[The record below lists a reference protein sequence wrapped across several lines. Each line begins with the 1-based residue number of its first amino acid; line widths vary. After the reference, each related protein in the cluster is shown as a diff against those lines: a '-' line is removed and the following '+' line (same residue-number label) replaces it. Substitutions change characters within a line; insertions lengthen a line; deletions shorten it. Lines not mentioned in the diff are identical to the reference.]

1 MPQYYFA
8 LRSPDEEADGEN
20 GTVLPSDE
28 AALSYAQR
36 VIAELKESG
45 GYDDP
50 ALVMIVADEG
60 GTVLFSVPFL

>member
-8 LRSPDEEADGEN
+8 LRSPDEEDDEN

-50 ALVMIVADEG
+50 ALVMIVADEAG
-60 GTVLFSVPFL
+60 RVLFSVPFS